1 MIGDGKYERFE
12 IHSWCITIKKGGMGI
27 KRSIADE
34 ENYFTRGR
42 NYL

>member
-1 MIGDGKYERFE
+1 MENMEGFE
-12 IHSWCITIKKGGMGI
+12 IYSMAHNHQERRGMGI

-34 ENYFTRGR
+34 ENYFARGR